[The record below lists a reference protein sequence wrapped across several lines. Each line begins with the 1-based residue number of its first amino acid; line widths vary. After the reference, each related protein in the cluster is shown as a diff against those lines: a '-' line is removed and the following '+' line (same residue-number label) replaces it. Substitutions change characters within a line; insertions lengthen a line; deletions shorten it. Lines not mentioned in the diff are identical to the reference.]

1 MFRGCGT
8 WQDVDEDVVMMCV
21 ILLLHN
27 LLLETNHYFQAVR
40 SVSLVA
46 LMREADHGTVSIVT
60 RASLIAADSIVIVES
75 RDNLTIHEHCSA
87 DSGRE
92 GRGQN
97 VLNMPTQPEPCHR
110 NDATG

>member
-1 MFRGCGT
+1 
-8 WQDVDEDVVMMCV
+8 MMCV

-60 RASLIAADSIVIVES
+60 RASLITADAIVIAVTWF
-75 RDNLTIHEHCSA
+75 RLRGHVKDVLTSTFAATISA
-87 DSGRE
+87 AMLVDGKIVS
-92 GRGQN
+92 
-97 VLNMPTQPEPCHR
+97 
-110 NDATG
+110 